1 MRHISEREA
10 DLPDAVIGEL
20 IKIANEDKSVISMGA
35 GQPDFKTPKPI
46 LDYARKVIY
55 KSTAYS
61 NPQGVLELREAI
73 AKKLKKENKIKNANP
88 EDIVITAGSQESI
101 FMSLVCTIDP
111 GEQVIIPNPGYLAY
125 VPAVELLNGGIS
137 YVKLLE
143 EDGFEIAPERIKE
156 VIDKKKTKVLIL
168 NSPANP
174 TGNVLS
180 RKTLEK
186 ISDIVVENDL
196 YVISDEAYERL
207 VYDKKHISIG
217 CLNGMED
224 YAVTVQ
230 SFSKSFAMC
239 GFRLGYAS
247 GPRKL
252 IEAMVKSSHYVTLC
266 APHISQL
273 LGIKAMQIS
282 NKYVESMRREYDI
295 RRKYI
300 VKRLN
305 DIGLRTA
312 MPYGAFYAFSNIS
325 HLSNNS
331 FKFAHELLTKA
342 KVAVVP
348 GTEFGIYGEGY
359 IRFSYATDLELIKKG
374 LDRIENFLKK
384 NYWNENS
391 NSSWRKCINK

>member
-1 MRHISEREA
+1 MKHISEREQE
-10 DLPDAVIGEL
+10 LPDAVIGEL
-20 IKIANEDKSVISMGA
+20 LKIASENKNIISMGA

-46 LDYARKVIY
+46 LDYAKKVIY
-55 KSTAYS
+55 KSSAYS
-61 NPQGVLELREAI
+61 NPAGVLELREAI
-73 AKKLKKENKIKNANP
+73 VKKLKKDNKIKTNSDNI
-88 EDIVITAGSQESI
+88 IVTAGSQEAL
-101 FMSLVCTIDP
+101 FVSLLCTIDP

-137 YVKLLE
+137 YVRLRE
-143 EDGFEIAPERIKE
+143 EDGFDIDPEKIKE
-156 VIDKKKTKVLIL
+156 VIDKKKTKILIL

-186 ISDIVVENDL
+186 ISDLVVENDF
-196 YVISDEAYERL
+196 YVISDEAYEKL

-217 CLNGMED
+217 SLNGMEK
-224 YAVTVQ
+224 YTITVQ

-247 GPRKL
+247 GPKDL
-252 IEAMVKSSHYVTLC
+252 IDAMVKSSHYVTLC

-273 LGIKAMQIS
+273 LGVKALQIS
-282 NKYVESMRREYDI
+282 NKYVENMVKEYDR

-300 VKRLN
+300 VPRLN
-305 DIGLRTA
+305 KMGLKTA
-312 MPYGAFYAFSNIS
+312 MPYGAFYAFANIK
-325 HLSNNS
+325 HLNNNS
-331 FKFAHELLTKA
+331 YKFARELLTKA

-348 GTEFGIYGEGY
+348 GIEFGTYGEGY

-374 LDRIENFLKK
+374 LDRIENYLKK
-384 NYWNENS
+384 NY
-391 NSSWRKCINK
+391 

>member
-1 MRHISEREA
+1 MRHISERES

-20 IKIANEDKSVISMGA
+20 IKIAQEDKSIISMGA

-46 LDYARKVIY
+46 LDYAQKVIS

-61 NPQGVLELREAI
+61 NPQGVLELREEI
-73 AKKLKKENKIKNANP
+73 AKKLRKENKIKNANP
-88 EDIVITAGSQESI
+88 DDIVVTAGSQESI

-125 VPAVELLNGGIS
+125 VPAVEILNGGIS
-137 YVKLLE
+137 YVRLRE
-143 EDGFEIAPERIKE
+143 EDGFEIDPEKIKE

-186 ISDIVVENDL
+186 ISDIVVENDIF
-196 YVISDEAYERL
+196 VISDEAYEKL
-207 VYDKKHISIG
+207 VYDKKHISLG
-217 CLNGMED
+217 SLNGMEK
-224 YAVTVQ
+224 YCVTVQ

-239 GFRLGYAS
+239 GFRLGYAHGPKELINAISKS
-247 GPRKL
+247 G
-252 IEAMVKSSHYVTLC
+252 HYVTLC

-273 LGIKAMQIS
+273 LGIKALQIS
-282 NKYVESMRREYDI
+282 NSYVEKMRREYD
-295 RRKYI
+295 RRRRYI
-300 VKRLN
+300 VPRLN
-305 DIGLRTA
+305 KMGLRTA

-325 HLSNNS
+325 HLSNNCY
-331 FKFAHELLTKA
+331 KFAKELLQKA

-348 GTEFGIYGEGY
+348 GTEFGTYGEGY

-374 LDRIENFLKK
+374 LDRIENYLTK
-384 NYWNENS
+384 
-391 NSSWRKCINK
+391 RH

>member
-1 MRHISEREA
+1 MKHISEREA
-10 DLPDAVIGEL
+10 ELPESVIGNL
-20 IKIANEDKSVISMGA
+20 LRIASEDKSVISMGA
-35 GQPDFKTPKPI
+35 GQPDFKTPRPI
-46 LDYARKVIY
+46 LDYAQKIIS
-55 KSTAYS
+55 KSTSYS

-73 AKKLKKENKIKNANP
+73 AKKLEKENKIKSSP
-88 EDIVITAGSQESI
+88 ENIVVTTGSQEAI

-125 VPAVELLNGGIS
+125 VPAVELLNGSIA

-143 EDGFEIAPERIKE
+143 EDGFEIDPEKIKE
-156 VIDKKKTKVLIL
+156 VIDKKKTKMLIL

-180 RKTLEK
+180 KKTLEK
-186 ISDIVVENDL
+186 ISDIVIENDL
-196 YVISDEAYERL
+196 YVISDEAYEKL

-217 CLNGMED
+217 SLNGMED

-247 GPRKL
+247 GPKNL
-252 IEAMVKSSHYVTLC
+252 IDAMIKSSHYVTLC

-273 LGIKAMQIS
+273 LGVKALQIP
-282 NKYVESMRREYDI
+282 NKYVENMRLEYDG

-305 DIGLRTA
+305 DLGLRTT
-312 MPYGAFYAFSNIS
+312 MPYGAFYAFSNIK

-331 FKFAHELLTKA
+331 YNFAKELLTKA

-348 GTEFGIYGEGY
+348 GTEFGTYGEGY
-359 IRFSYATDLELIKKG
+359 IRFSYATDLKLIKDG
-374 LDRIENFLKK
+374 LNRIEKFLKR
-384 NYWNENS
+384 Y
-391 NSSWRKCINK
+391 

>member
-1 MRHISEREA
+1 MKHISERETE
-10 DLPDAVIGEL
+10 LPESVIGEL
-20 IKIANEDKSVISMGA
+20 IRIASEDKNVISMGA

-46 LDYARKVIY
+46 LDYANKIIS
-55 KSTAYS
+55 KSTSYA

-73 AKKLKKENKIKNANP
+73 TKKLIKENKIKTSP
-88 EDIVITAGSQESI
+88 ENIIVTTGSQEAI

-111 GEQVIIPNPGYLAY
+111 GEQVIISNPGYLAY

-143 EDGFEIAPERIKE
+143 EDNFEIDPEKIKE
-156 VIDKKKTKVLIL
+156 VIDKKKTKMLIL

-196 YVISDEAYERL
+196 YVISDEAYEKL

-217 CLNGMED
+217 SLNGMED

-247 GPRKL
+247 GPKNL
-252 IEAMVKSSHYVTLC
+252 IDAMIKSSHYVTLC

-273 LGIKAMQIS
+273 LGIKALQIPD
-282 NKYVESMRREYDI
+282 KYVENMRLEYDK

-300 VKRLN
+300 VNRLN
-305 DIGLRTA
+305 NLGLKTT
-312 MPYGAFYAFSNIS
+312 MPCGAFYAFSNIK

-331 FKFAHELLTKA
+331 YNFAKELLTKA

-348 GTEFGIYGEGY
+348 GTEFGTYGEGY
-359 IRFSYATDLELIKKG
+359 IRFSYATDLKLIKEG
-374 LDRIENFLKK
+374 LDRIEKFLKR
-384 NYWNENS
+384 Y
-391 NSSWRKCINK
+391 

>member
-1 MRHISEREA
+1 MRHISERES
-10 DLPDAVIGEL
+10 DLPDSVIGEL
-20 IKIANEDKSVISMGA
+20 IKIAQEDKSIISMGA

-46 LDYARKVIY
+46 LDYAKKVIN

-73 AKKLKKENKIKNANP
+73 ARKLKKENKISYADPKN
-88 EDIVITAGSQESI
+88 IVVTAGSQESI
-101 FMSLVCTIDP
+101 FMTLASTIDP

-125 VPAVELLNGGIS
+125 VPAVELLNGSIA
-137 YVKLLE
+137 YVRLRE
-143 EDGFEIAPERIKE
+143 EDGFEIDPEKIKE
-156 VIDKKKTKVLIL
+156 VIDKKKTKMLIL

-180 RKTLEK
+180 KKTLEK
-186 ISDIVVENDL
+186 ISDIVIENDL
-196 YVISDEAYERL
+196 YVISDEAYEKL

-217 CLNGMED
+217 SLNGMED

-247 GPRKL
+247 GPKNL
-252 IEAMVKSSHYVTLC
+252 IDAMIKSSHYVTLC

-273 LGIKAMQIS
+273 LGVKALQIP
-282 NKYVESMRREYDI
+282 NKYVENMRLEYDG

-305 DIGLRTA
+305 DLGLRTT
-312 MPYGAFYAFSNIS
+312 MPYGAFYAFSNIK

-331 FKFAHELLTKA
+331 YNFAKELLTKA

-348 GTEFGIYGEGY
+348 GTEFGTYGEGY
-359 IRFSYATDLELIKKG
+359 IRFSYATDLKLIKEG
-374 LDRIENFLKK
+374 LDRIEKFLKK
-384 NYWNENS
+384 Y
-391 NSSWRKCINK
+391 

>member
-1 MRHISEREA
+1 LKHISEREA
-10 DLPDAVIGEL
+10 ELPESVIGNL
-20 IKIANEDKSVISMGA
+20 LRIASEDKSVISMGA
-35 GQPDFKTPKPI
+35 GQPDFKTPRPI
-46 LDYARKVIY
+46 LDYAQKIIS
-55 KSTAYS
+55 KSTSYS

-73 AKKLKKENKIKNANP
+73 AKKLEKENKIKSSP
-88 EDIVITAGSQESI
+88 ENIVVTTGSQEAI

-125 VPAVELLNGGIS
+125 VPAVELLNGSIA

-143 EDGFEIAPERIKE
+143 EDGFEIDPEKIKE
-156 VIDKKKTKVLIL
+156 VIDKKKTKMLIL

-180 RKTLEK
+180 KKTLEK
-186 ISDIVVENDL
+186 ISDIVIENDL
-196 YVISDEAYERL
+196 YVISDEAYEKL

-217 CLNGMED
+217 SLNGMED

-247 GPRKL
+247 GPKNL
-252 IEAMVKSSHYVTLC
+252 IDAMIKSSHYVTLC

-273 LGIKAMQIS
+273 LGVKALQIP
-282 NKYVESMRREYDI
+282 NKYVENMRLEYDG

-305 DIGLRTA
+305 DLGLRTT
-312 MPYGAFYAFSNIS
+312 MPYGAFYAFSNIK

-331 FKFAHELLTKA
+331 YNFAKELLTKA

-348 GTEFGIYGEGY
+348 GTEFGTYGEGY
-359 IRFSYATDLELIKKG
+359 IRFSYATDLKLIKDG
-374 LDRIENFLKK
+374 LNRIEKFLKR
-384 NYWNENS
+384 Y
-391 NSSWRKCINK
+391 

>member
-1 MRHISEREA
+1 MRHISERES
-10 DLPDAVIGEL
+10 DLPDSVIGEL
-20 IKIANEDKSVISMGA
+20 IKIAQEDKSIISMGA

-46 LDYARKVIY
+46 LDYAKKVIN

-73 AKKLKKENKIKNANP
+73 ARKLKKENKISYADPKN
-88 EDIVITAGSQESI
+88 IVVTAGSQESI
-101 FMSLVCTIDP
+101 FMTLASTIDP

-125 VPAVELLNGGIS
+125 VPAVELLNGSIA
-137 YVKLLE
+137 YVRLRE
-143 EDGFEIAPERIKE
+143 EDGFEIDPEKIKE
-156 VIDKKKTKVLIL
+156 VNDKKKTKVLIL

-196 YVISDEAYERL
+196 YVISDEAYEKL

-217 CLNGMED
+217 SLNGMEE
-224 YAVTVQ
+224 YIITVQ

-247 GPRKL
+247 GPKNL
-252 IEAMVKSSHYVTLC
+252 IDAMIKSSHYVTLC

-273 LGIKAMQIS
+273 LGVKALQIP
-282 NKYVESMRREYDI
+282 NKYVENMRLEYDG

-305 DIGLRTA
+305 DLGLRTT
-312 MPYGAFYAFSNIS
+312 MPYGAFYAFSNIK

-331 FKFAHELLTKA
+331 YNFAKELLTKA

-348 GTEFGIYGEGY
+348 GTEFGTYGEGY
-359 IRFSYATDLELIKKG
+359 IRFSYATDLKLIKDG
-374 LDRIENFLKK
+374 LNRIEKFLKR
-384 NYWNENS
+384 Y
-391 NSSWRKCINK
+391 